1 MEQREK
7 KLSEFSSAQ
16 VMSVL
21 EKEYS
26 RHGKFTSG
34 EKPPYPSLEDALDAV
49 SSKVR
54 LAAVSELERRKEK
67 KSLPL
72 LKSALSDWYVPV
84 RATAIKALEAMG
96 DTSAKERFISDANCD
111 NFRVRFEALRVLAQ
125 LKDASLRPVFAKA
138 MQSEDARISTL
149 ASEAMFSLG
158 ERNGLRSLISKLA
171 NGNSEEKVEAA
182 GFLATIEDP
191 EAQRAVGD
199 FLNSNDVPSSLK
211 ETVSSNLRRA
221 RKGKH

>member
-1 MEQREK
+1 MDEPEK
-7 KLSEFSSAQ
+7 ESSDLTSAQ

-26 RHGKFTSG
+26 KHGKFTPG
-34 EKPPYPSLEDALDAV
+34 EKPPYPSLEDALDAL
-49 SSKVR
+49 SSRVR

-84 RATAIKALEAMG
+84 RAVAIKALEAMG
-96 DTSAKERFISDANCD
+96 DTSARERFISDANCD
-111 NFRVRFEALRVLAQ
+111 DFRVRFEALRVLAQ
-125 LKDASLRPVFAKA
+125 LKDASLRPVFARA

-158 ERNGLRSLISKLA
+158 ERNGLRSLISKLE

-182 GFLATIEDP
+182 GFLAAIEDP
-191 EAQRAVGD
+191 EAQRAIGD
-199 FLNSNDVPSSLK
+199 FLNSNDIPSSLK